1 MPKTAKPVKAAK
13 AAAKPA
19 AKAATK
25 AAKAKPAA
33 IPAASRRSSGRVP
46 NLNQP
51 LDLSGFKFSKGAK
64 AELAKASFAAGVA
77 AFGPVGTKKVR
88 K

>member
-1 MPKTAKPVKAAK
+1 MPKTAAK
-13 AAAKPA
+13 KPA
-19 AKAATK
+19 AKAI
-25 AAKAKPAA
+25 KPAA
-33 IPAASRRSSGRVP
+33 SSAAPRRSSGRVP
-46 NLNQP
+46 NLDQP

>member
-1 MPKTAKPVKAAK
+1 MPKTAKPAKAAK

-46 NLNQP
+46 NLDQP
-51 LDLSGFKFSKGAK
+51 LDLSGIKFGKGAK
-64 AELAKASFAAGVA
+64 AQLFAGVKA
-77 AFGPVGTKKVR
+77 LASGNSKSFRMK
-88 K
+88 

>member
-1 MPKTAKPVKAAK
+1 MPKTAAKKLAAK
-13 AAAKPA
+13 AIKPA
-19 AKAATK
+19 ASSAA
-25 AAKAKPAA
+25 P
-33 IPAASRRSSGRVP
+33 RRSSGRVP
-46 NLNQP
+46 NLDQP

-77 AFGPVGTKKVR
+77 AFGPVGTKKVGTKKVR

>member
-1 MPKTAKPVKAAK
+1 MPKTAAKKTAVKAT
-13 AAAKPA
+13 KPA
-19 AKAATK
+19 AKAA
-25 AAKAKPAA
+25 AP
-33 IPAASRRSSGRVP
+33 RRSSGRVP
-46 NLNQP
+46 NLDQP